1 MEVKGRIA
9 QVFDVRNGV
18 SAKGTPWM
26 SQDFIVEYFWWPNQ
40 TIPSRMLFNLF
51 GEDRIRQYEPKVGDE
66 VKVRYHVEARE
77 YNGRYYNEVRC
88 DGIERVGAVAA
99 QPQPAVKSEPQP
111 TPTAINTTAPQP
123 QQANDD
129 LPF

>member
-1 MEVKGRIA
+1 
-9 QVFDVRNGV
+9 
-18 SAKGTPWM
+18 
-26 SQDFIVEYFWWPNQ
+26 
-40 TIPSRMLFNLF
+40 MLFNLF

-99 QPQPAVKSEPQP
+99 QPQPAVNSEPQP
-111 TPTAINTTAPQP
+111 TPTAAPQA

>member
-9 QVFDVRNGV
+9 QVFDVRNGM
-18 SAKGTPWM
+18 SSKGTPWM
-26 SQDFIVEYFWWPNQ
+26 SQDFLVEYFWWPNQ

-51 GEDRIRQYEPKVGDE
+51 GEDRIRQYEPNVGDE

-99 QPQPAVKSEPQP
+99 QPQSAVKSEPQP
-111 TPTAINTTAPQP
+111 TPTAINTAAPQA

>member
-1 MEVKGRIA
+1 
-9 QVFDVRNGV
+9 
-18 SAKGTPWM
+18 M
-26 SQDFIVEYFWWPNQ
+26 SQDFLVEYFWWPNQ

-99 QPQPAVKSEPQP
+99 QPQAAVKNEPQP
-111 TPTAINTTAPQP
+111 TPTAAPQP

>member
-9 QVFDVRNGV
+9 QVFDVRNGM
-18 SAKGTPWM
+18 SSKGTPWM
-26 SQDFIVEYFWWPNQ
+26 SQDFLVEYFWWPNQ

-66 VKVRYHVEARE
+66 VKIRYHVEARE

-99 QPQPAVKSEPQP
+99 QPQAAVKNEPQS
-111 TPTAINTTAPQP
+111 TPNAINTAAPQA
-123 QQANDD
+123 QQAKDD